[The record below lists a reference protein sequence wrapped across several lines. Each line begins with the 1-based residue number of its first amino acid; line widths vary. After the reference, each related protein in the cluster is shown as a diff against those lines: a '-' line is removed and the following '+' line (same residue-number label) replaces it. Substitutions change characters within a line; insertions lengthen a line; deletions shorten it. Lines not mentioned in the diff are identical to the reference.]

1 MPDLKKLLILM
12 VGLTLMMVGQAFA
25 QAAPGGSLPTPS
37 DYGNLFGTRTGD
49 AYSSVLLNE
58 LFGPLFPSAALSEGA
73 TGNRTVFSSIIGYFN
88 VIILVVGGLMFFYN
102 VTVGVLQSAHEGQ
115 VLGQRWSSLWAPIR
129 VLFAVGL
136 LVPVPNYGGYNIAQ
150 LGVAY
155 VVKGSTNIASEIW
168 RGSVTLILSGDI
180 PIATSETRYSPDM
193 IRSLYDN
200 AACMALLNY
209 QYGAIESNKRVAY
222 SEIETPVTARISIL
236 NSDEAATFPRYISTT
251 YVTGGSRPESPGICG
266 SWYTPDLPA
275 YILRV
280 LDENGPDSAAAT
292 SIMDRFAAGHR
303 DIMLYVQNEVNGLVT
318 GSGSAAPIRQDVFD
332 SAILEPATFTDD
344 LRRISQEANRRMNVL
359 AEELR
364 GIAAGGSGHGS
375 LRQNLLDRISGGCTT
390 LAGGGNNSNAQPGQ
404 CYGEGWIGAGAYYTT
419 LARVNAE
426 INSLTT
432 AQSSVNGPT
441 YMSILGMDQDDFVDY
456 AGGGGI
462 FWGRNSRGEQ
472 LPSEEEA
479 QRILSRYSELYSRSS
494 YPLAALGF
502 NMSTSDIIDANADA
516 GASTEGFISQIG
528 RWISSG
534 IQTAQAGMLSF
545 FDPSNAVGKD
555 PMIGLISTGGMLI
568 MFGIT
573 LLGISAFS
581 TTVAIIAVPFFSVI
595 LAAGATL
602 SFVLPLMPFFYWVLG
617 VTGYFLLIVEAI
629 VAVNLWALAHMRM
642 DGDGISGMA
651 GQKGWLML
659 LALLMTPVLMVFG
672 FLIGMAIFRITSTLI
687 SSGMFY
693 AVSGIS
699 GGANPLVALIGI
711 IAFSIMIVSA
721 YIFLLERSFSLISE
735 FPSRVMQWMGEN
747 INIGGGE
754 DRIRAAAGAA
764 AVATNSLGNQ
774 MEKPFKMRDKADGT
788 MAPSSAQNGTLAA
801 ARWIG
806 SRMGSAYS
814 AKQVSSSGAPPRT
827 PPSSSP

>member
-1 MPDLKKLLILM
+1 MPDIKKLLVIALG
-12 VGLTLMMVGQAFA
+12 VTLMMVTQAVA
-25 QAAPGGSLPTPS
+25 QANPGGALPTPS

-58 LFGPLFPSAALSEGA
+58 LFGPLFPSAALPEGA
-73 TGNRTVFSSIIGYFN
+73 TGNPTVFSSIVGYFN
-88 VIILVVGGLMFFYN
+88 VIILVIGGLMFFYN

-150 LGVAY
+150 IGVAY

-168 RGSVTLILSGDI
+168 RGSVTLILRDGI
-180 PIATSETRYSPDM
+180 PIATSETRFSPDT
-193 IRSLYDN
+193 IRTLYDN

-209 QYGAIESNKRVAY
+209 QYSTIGSSKRVVY
-222 SEIETPVTARISIL
+222 SET
-236 NSDEAATFPRYISTT
+236 NSSVESPIHLQGFSWTFPRYSSTT

-280 LDENGPDSAAAT
+280 LDENGPDSEAANE
-292 SIMDRFAAGHR
+292 IMGRFAQGHR
-303 DIMLYVQNEVNGLVT
+303 EIILYVIGEVEGLVNG
-318 GSGSAAPIRQDVFD
+318 GGNGAPIRADVFD
-332 SAILEPATFTDD
+332 SNILEPALFTNE
-344 LRRISQEANRRMNVL
+344 LREIGQEASTRLNNL
-359 AEELR
+359 AQELR
-364 GIAAGGSGHGS
+364 AIASGTTGHGN
-375 LRQNLLDRISGGCTT
+375 LRQNLISRITGDCTT
-390 LAGGGNNSNAQPGQ
+390 LASGGDNSNAQPAQ

-432 AQSSVNGPT
+432 AESSVTGRT
-441 YMSILGMDQDDFVDY
+441 YMTNYGMTQGQFVGSV
-456 AGGGGI
+456 GGNGLI
-462 FWGRNSRGEQ
+462 YGRNARGEL
-472 LPSEEEA
+472 LPSQEEA
-479 QRILSRYSELYSRSS
+479 QRVLDRYSELYARSS

-516 GASTEGFISQIG
+516 GISTDGWISQIL
-528 RWISSG
+528 RWVSGG

-545 FDPSNAVGKD
+545 FDPSNSVGKD

-568 MFGIT
+568 TLGFA
-573 LLGISAFS
+573 LLGASMIGVR
-581 TTVAIIAVPFFSVI
+581 VAVVMVPFFSVI
-595 LAAGATL
+595 FAAGATL

-617 VTGYFLLIVEAI
+617 VTGYFLLIAEAI
-629 VAVNLWALAHMRM
+629 IAVNLWALAHMRM
-642 DGDGISGMA
+642 DGDGVSGMA

-672 FLIGMAIFRITSTLI
+672 FLIGMGIFRVTSTLI

-711 IAFSIMIVSA
+711 LAFSIMIVSA

-754 DRIRAAAGAA
+754 DRIRAAAAAA
-764 AVATNSLGNQ
+764 AVGTNSVGNT
-774 MEKPFKMRDKADGT
+774 MEKPFQQRQLGDG
-788 MAPSSAQNGTLAA
+788 SVRESRAQEGFKRNLAKIPGFRPKVTNGS
-801 ARWIG
+801 G
-806 SRMGSAYS
+806 S
-814 AKQVSSSGAPPRT
+814 P
-827 PPSSSP
+827 

>member
-1 MPDLKKLLILM
+1 MPDLKKLLILIFG
-12 VGLTLMMVGQAFA
+12 VTLMMVSQAVA
-25 QAAPGGSLPTPS
+25 QATPGGSLPTPS
-37 DYGNLFGTRTGD
+37 DYGDLFGTRTGD

-58 LFGPLFPSAALSEGA
+58 LFGPLFPSAALAEGA

-193 IRSLYDN
+193 IRTLYDN
-200 AACMALLNY
+200 ASCMALLNY
-209 QYGAIESNKRVAY
+209 QYATIGSSKRVAY
-222 SEIETPVTARISIL
+222 SEVETPVASPINGQGVRM
-236 NSDEAATFPRYISTT
+236 AAWNDPDAVPTFPRYQSTT

-318 GSGSAAPIRQDVFD
+318 GSGSGSPIRQDVFD
-332 SAILEPATFTDD
+332 SAILEPAIFTED

-390 LAGGGNNSNAQPGQ
+390 LAGGGDNSNAQPGQ

-432 AQSSVNGPT
+432 AQSVATGPT
-441 YMSILGMDQDDFVDY
+441 YMTMYGMDQDTFVDS

-462 FWGRNSRGEQ
+462 LWGRNSRGEL

-479 QRILSRYSELYSRSS
+479 QRILTRYTELYSRSS

-528 RWISSG
+528 RWISGG

-545 FDPSNAVGKD
+545 FDPANSVGKD
-555 PMIGLISTGGMLI
+555 PMVGLISTGGMLI
-568 MFGIT
+568 TLGFA
-573 LLGISAFS
+573 LLGASMIGVR
-581 TTVAIIAVPFFSVI
+581 VAVVMVPFFSVI
-595 LAAGATL
+595 FAAGATL

-711 IAFSIMIVSA
+711 LAFSIMIVSA

-764 AVATNSLGNQ
+764 AVGTNAVGNQ
-774 MEKPFKMRDKADGT
+774 MEKPFQMRPTADG
-788 MAPSSAQNGTLAA
+788 SIRNSRAQEGFKNAIQKVPGFRPKATNGGG
-801 ARWIG
+801 G
-806 SRMGSAYS
+806 S
-814 AKQVSSSGAPPRT
+814 
-827 PPSSSP
+827 